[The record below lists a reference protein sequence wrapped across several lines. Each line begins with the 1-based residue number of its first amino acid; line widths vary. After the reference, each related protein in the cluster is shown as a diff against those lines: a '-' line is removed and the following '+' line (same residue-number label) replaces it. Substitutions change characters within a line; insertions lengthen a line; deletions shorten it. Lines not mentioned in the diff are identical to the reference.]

1 MIIYLHIFTINLT
14 SSCGGYQANALEHHQ
29 LRPDRGH
36 GSAGQ
41 TLGKKVM
48 GSPVTT
54 LDEEIAARVKVQ
66 EQEQHQQ

>member
-1 MIIYLHIFTINLT
+1 VGATRRAHWSTT
-14 SSCGGYQANALEHHQ
+14 SCQ
-29 LRPDRGH
+29 DRGH

-66 EQEQHQQ
+66 EQEQHQQLV